1 MFGMKMKLSTKIWMG
16 FILLIAIIGVVGFMS
31 WNGVN
36 EIVFRVDNGD
46 DANRLVKY
54 VYQAR
59 IQRDSYISNK
69 DQQSQ
74 DNLAVIIEDIRT
86 QIDETKGQLRELVD
100 KNRMDQI
107 KKDVDDY
114 ETNFKAYVKNYED
127 KIAPT
132 RQTMIDEADA
142 FVLL

>member
-1 MFGMKMKLSTKIWMG
+1 MFGIKMKLSTKIWMG
-16 FILLIAIIGVVGFMS
+16 FILLLAIIAIVGFMS

-36 EIVFRVDNGD
+36 EIIFRVDNGD

-59 IQRDSYISNK
+59 IQRDSYIANK

-74 DNLAVIIEDIRT
+74 DNLAKIIADIRT

-100 KNRMDQI
+100 KNRMDQL
-107 KKDVDDY
+107 KNEVAVY
-114 ETNFKAYVKNYED
+114 ETNFKAYVKNYEES
-127 KIAPT
+127 IVT
-132 RQTMIDEADA
+132 SRQT
-142 FVLL
+142 